1 MEPSAKEHVS
11 ETTHL
16 RPLERRILAMHA
28 DGQSLEEIAGRIRK
42 SPEQV
47 ERIIGWTDIPRSKR
61 APKYA
66 RALETRVLALRA
78 EGMDHADIASRF
90 RRSPEN
96 IRLIE
101 ALAHYRQAISLMR
114 GAD

>member
-1 MEPSAKEHVS
+1 MT

-16 RPLERRILAMHA
+16 RPLERRILAMQA
-28 DGQSLEEIAGRIRK
+28 DGHSLEEIAGRIRK
-42 SPEQV
+42 SPEHV
-47 ERIIGWTDIPRSKR
+47 ERIIGWTEIPRSER

-66 RALETRVLALRA
+66 RALEARVLALRA
-78 EGMDHADIASRF
+78 EGLDHADIADRF

-101 ALAHYRQAISLMR
+101 ALAHYRQAIALMR
-114 GAD
+114 GAY